1 MAAVT
6 AGISCGWAKFSEC
19 SELLHGRRFPLWMKW
34 SVYEGYMRPAIL
46 YGSDTLCLKESEM
59 GIL

>member
-6 AGISCGWAKFSEC
+6 AGISCGWAMFSEC
-19 SELLHGRRFPLWMKW
+19 SELLHGRRFSLSMKW

-46 YGSDTLCLKESEM
+46 
-59 GIL
+59 